1 MSDGELQ
8 QKLLLAHQDARLL
21 KDEIERLRSSL
32 EDSQGESERL
42 TDEVERL
49 REARK
54 EPIHIGVGKVL
65 VGLAY
70 DEGDPLKIEREVVIH
85 QIGRTVPV
93 GDEVPELANSST
105 DDLDVLARIRID
117 DPGGSWLL
125 MEKLGQAIENA
136 RRALGGEEKDDE

>member
-1 MSDGELQ
+1 MSDENIIDWLRSTSGLGASHPALGGYTWRHGE
-8 QKLLLAHQDARLL
+8 AA
-21 KDEIERLRSSL
+21 DEI
-32 EDSQGESERL
+32 ERL

-85 QIGRTVPV
+85 QIDRTVPV

-117 DPGGSWLL
+117 DPSGSWLL
-125 MEKLGQAIENA
+125 MEKLEQAIENA
-136 RRALGGEEKDDE
+136 RRALDGEE

>member
-1 MSDGELQ
+1 MPMPDNAESYLRS
-8 QKLLLAHQDARLL
+8 LAHRFNEPDLRKVA
-21 KDEIERLRSSL
+21 DEIK
-32 EDSQGESERL
+32 RL
-42 TDEVERL
+42 TAEVERL

-54 EPIHIGVGKVL
+54 EPIPIGVGKVL

-70 DEGDPLKIEREVVIH
+70 DVSDPLKIEREVVIH

-136 RRALGGEEKDDE
+136 RRALAGEVVSDAD